1 MTVFNVMV
9 LLFST
14 GAAVVSAV
22 CAYLARKPSRRDM
35 VDTLKLEILRV
46 VSTIEGRKKWVDTVN
61 ESYYKENKHIGTSIK
76 PLAELLD
83 PDYRKDKWLR
93 LLPVAIQEL
102 KNEGNDKLLGMQH
115 KNLVDK

>member
-1 MTVFNVMV
+1 MTVFNVIV

-14 GAAVVSAV
+14 GAAIVSAI

-46 VSTIEGRKKWVDTVN
+46 VSTLEGRKKWLDAVRK
-61 ESYYKENKHIGTSIK
+61 SYYEENNHGGTSIE

-83 PDYRKDKWLR
+83 SDYQKDKWIR
-93 LLPVAIQEL
+93 LFPVAVQEL
-102 KNEGNDKLLGMQH
+102 KNEGNSGLLGMSDI
-115 KNLVDK
+115 NLVDK